1 MTPRIASAKPE
12 YLACLLPHPNSVLIP
27 QVPDAILK
35 CQRAGITVRMVTGDN
50 INTARAIATKCG
62 ILLPGEDFLCLEG
75 KEFNRLIRN
84 EKGEVGEQPWVL
96 LCSGCG
102 WPLRQPQQR
111 KALNPAGFSS
121 SPWINAVGPAASRDP
136 EPAQPQGCPGAW
148 RRRHC
153 PVPVGVCS
161 PVGQKVSGGVP
172 SLSHMCLV
180 LQVEQEQLDKIW
192 PKLRVLARSSPT
204 DKHTLVKGECLP
216 APPAAT
222 SHQSVSFCSAWVL
235 LQHNPCW
242 EPALGEDLFSLNC
255 LSPFQEL
262 STALLVTRG
271 RWWL

>member
-1 MTPRIASAKPE
+1 MLCP
-12 YLACLLPHPNSVLIP
+12 ACLPPLTLVLVP

-84 EKGEVGEQPWVL
+84 EKGEVGERPWVL

-102 WPLRQPQQR
+102 WPLQQPQQH

-121 SPWINAVGPAASRDP
+121 SPWINTASAAAGVS
-136 EPAQPQGCPGAW
+136 GCLEAKALSSPSWGFALW
-148 RRRHC
+148 WGRRFL
-153 PVPVGVCS
+153 
-161 PVGQKVSGGVP
+161 GGVP

-204 DKHTLVKGECLP
+204 DKHTLVKGERLP
-216 APPAAT
+216 APPAAA
-222 SHQSVSFCSAWVL
+222 SHQSVSSCSARVL

-242 EPALGEDLFSLNC
+242 EPALGAYFL
-255 LSPFQEL
+255 
-262 STALLVTRG
+262 
-271 RWWL
+271 